1 MRYTYKIKN
10 LDCANCAKKIEDA
23 LNKDKN
29 INNAILNFATL
40 KLSFDTNIK
49 QAYTYVKNIV
59 ANIEP
64 DVILYKEE
72 ESIVT
77 KDHSIINLI
86 LGVFIT
92 LLAIFLDN
100 IIFIIIGYF
109 ILCFNALKKA
119 INLLIKSKTINENL
133 LVTISAVGALILGE
147 TLEGMMVISLYEL
160 GKILEE
166 KAVNKSRRMVSE
178 LLSIN
183 EEYANLKVGNKI
195 DRVLSKDLKINDII
209 VVKKGEKIPVD
220 GTVICGTTYLDT
232 KALTGESKKTKVEVG
247 NKVLSG
253 SINTGDVMEIRVDV
267 LYENSTVS
275 KILNLVENATDK
287 KAKRETIV
295 SKYSKHY
302 TIGVLILAIL
312 VSILL
317 PLFTTNTLADSIYK
331 GLTFLVI
338 SCPCAIAISVPL
350 SYFASI
356 GYASSRNI
364 LIKGSNYLDAL
375 KDIDEIIFDKTG
387 TLTTGTFSV
396 TTINVIDNSYSKK
409 DILEYIAMGESF
421 SNHLIAKSILDKV
434 DFDID
439 TKEVKKYTEK
449 EGMGISYQI
458 EDKKIKIGN
467 YKFVN
472 YDDTNNDKIY
482 LSINDKVVGN
492 VIVSDT
498 IKKDAKVVI
507 SKLHTLGIKTRIFSG
522 DNKDVALSVS
532 KKLNIDNVEYEML
545 PTDKYNRVEEII
557 KNKSNNKLVAFVG
570 DGINDAP
577 VLMLSDIGI
586 SMGNIGS
593 DSAIEASDVVIMN
606 DDLEKVVDAIS
617 ISKRTNKIIIE
628 NLVFAIGTKL
638 LVLILSIVGIASMWQ
653 AVFADV
659 GVTVLAI
666 LNTLRLLKK

>member
-49 QAYTYVKNIV
+49 DAYTYVKNIV

-72 ESIVT
+72 DSIVT
-77 KDHSIINLI
+77 KNHSIINLI

-92 LLAIFLDN
+92 LLAIFLNN

-109 ILCFNALKKA
+109 ILCFNTLKKA

-133 LVTISAVGALILGE
+133 LVTISAIGALILGE

-195 DRVLSKDLKINDII
+195 DRLLSKDLKINDII

-220 GTVICGTTYLDT
+220 GTVISGTTYLDT

-421 SNHLIAKSILDKV
+421 SNHPIAKSILDKV
-434 DFDID
+434 DFDIN

-507 SKLHTLGIKTRIFSG
+507 SKLHRLGIKTRMFSG

-557 KNKSNNKLVAFVG
+557 KNKSNNKLLAFVG

-628 NLVFAIGTKL
+628 NLIFAIGTKV
-638 LVLILSIVGIASMWQ
+638 LVLILSIIGIANMWQ